1 MYSKVKKLM
10 GAVVGLMLAASLLGV
25 AQSSNT
31 VVGTWQLISAKSTAL
46 NGKVDPYAFGKT
58 PSGFMTFTPEGRMSL
73 IMCDDSR
80 KPLSVLDRVA
90 APSDERAQAF
100 ATFVAYAGRYSLE
113 GDHLIYHV
121 EVSSIQNWVG
131 TDLTRIIKFDGDE
144 LSTRTLTTVKG
155 GVQQVI
161 ELTWKRV
168 K

>member
-1 MYSKVKKLM
+1 MHSNAQRLVSCIL
-10 GAVVGLMLAASLLGV
+10 GFVLAASFLGV

-31 VVGTWQLISAKSTAL
+31 VVGTWKLISAKSTAV

-73 IMCDDSR
+73 IMSDDAR

-90 APSDERAQAF
+90 APEGERAQAF
-100 ATFVAYAGRYSLE
+100 ATCVAYAGRYSRD
-113 GDHLIYHV
+113 GDRLIYHV

-144 LSTRTLTTVKG
+144 LSTRTPTTVKG

-161 ELTWKRV
+161 ELEWKRV
-168 K
+168 N

>member
-1 MYSKVKKLM
+1 MHSNVKRLA
-10 GAVVGLMLAASLLGV
+10 GGIVGLVLTVSCLVV

-31 VVGTWQLISAKSTAL
+31 VVGTWKLISAKSTAL

-58 PSGFMTFTPEGRMSL
+58 PSGFMTFTSEGRMSL
-73 IMCDDSR
+73 VMSDDSR

-90 APSDERAQAF
+90 APPDERAQAF
-100 ATFVAYAGRYSLE
+100 ATFVAYAGRYSRE
-113 GDHLIYHV
+113 GDRLIYHV

-131 TDLTRIIKFDGDE
+131 TDLTRIIKFEGDE
-144 LSTRTLTTVKG
+144 LSTRTPTTVKG

-168 K
+168 N